1 LTFSPGRAALARALA
16 IGVVGGGVF
25 AWFNLPLA
33 WMMGAMSLT
42 TLSAVGGVRVMV
54 PAKLRQVMIAVLG
67 VMLGSAF
74 RPDILEQAGQWTL
87 SLAMLVVYVAAVALL
102 AGLYFRKVARY
113 DATTA
118 YFSAIPGGL
127 SEMILVGG
135 AMGGDERT
143 IALTHAS
150 RILLVVLIIPFWFR
164 LVEGYQPIPGGVS
177 GSFMAFGQMPAADL
191 ASLGLCAVVGFFI
204 ARALR
209 LPAAALTGP
218 MTVSAAAHLFGL
230 TTSTPPAEL
239 IIIAQVVIGTA
250 IGCRF
255 AGVGPRRILRA
266 IAAAAGAT
274 AIMLGIGVV
283 FSLALN
289 AALGLPMSALTLAFA
304 PGGLAEMSLI
314 ALALGV
320 DPAFVSTHHL
330 LRIFLVVILAPMAF
344 KLIAP
349 RLGIGGG
356 GNQHTRGT
364 KEP

>member
-1 LTFSPGRAALARALA
+1 MVLTIDWRALARALA
-16 IGVVGGGVF
+16 IGAVGGGIF

-33 WMMGAMSLT
+33 WMMGAMCLT
-42 TLSAVGGVRVMV
+42 TLSAVGGVAVAV
-54 PAKLRQVMIAVLG
+54 PPGLRKVMIAVLG

-74 RPDILEQAGQWTL
+74 NPDIVESAGQWSV
-87 SLAMLVVYVAAVALL
+87 SLAMLFVYVTAVALL
-102 AGLYFRKVARY
+102 AGLYFRKVAGY

-127 SEMILVGG
+127 SEMIITGG
-135 AMGGDERT
+135 AMGGDDRT

-164 LVEGYQPIPGGVS
+164 LVEGYVPAPGGVS
-177 GSFMAFGQMPAADL
+177 SAFMAFADIPGADL
-191 ASLGLCAVVGFFI
+191 AILGSCAVIGFFA

-218 MTVSAAAHLFGL
+218 MVISAAVHLFGV
-230 TTSTPPAEL
+230 TASKPPSEL
-239 IIIAQVVIGTA
+239 IIVAQIVIGTA

-255 AGVGPRRILRA
+255 AGVGPRRVLRA

-283 FSLALN
+283 FALGLN
-289 AALGLPMSALTLAFA
+289 AALGLPVAALVLAFA
-304 PGGLAEMSLI
+304 PGGLAEMTLI
-314 ALALGV
+314 ALALGI
-320 DPAFVSTHHL
+320 DPAFVSTHHVV
-330 LRIFLVVILAPMAF
+330 RIFLVVILAPMAF

-349 RLGIGGG
+349 RLGIRSSGS
-356 GNQHTRGT
+356 QRIRGT
-364 KEP
+364 EEP